1 MTDDLSL
8 INKTNRIT
16 ERLMNIRRRR
26 RRMRLRYSL
35 LTLFIVMCVTPAM
48 VWVAWLV
55 APDVVSGV
63 TSGLLG
69 IWNISSNTEDPLA
82 FVALPPAALVGV
94 VLGVVAFVITRSLES
109 PHAEYLGFTLVMG
122 ATCLIVVGALLM
134 AVDSCGLTVC
144 SLATGK
150 DYFVVV
156 GMPLGLFVAIG
167 ASLGWR
173 LSELG

>member
-1 MTDDLSL
+1 MTDDLSV
-8 INKTNRIT
+8 IKKSNRIT

-35 LTLFIVMCVTPAM
+35 LALLIVMCAALAI

-55 APDVVSGV
+55 APDVLSGV
-63 TSGLLG
+63 TSGLAG

-82 FVALPPAALVGV
+82 YVALPPAALVGL

-122 ATCLIVVGALLM
+122 ATCLMLVGGLLM
-134 AVDSCGLTVC
+134 GVESYGLVVC

-173 LSELG
+173 LSQLS